1 MDNMS
6 LQDGLV
12 YIMENYTKEKLNPFK
27 ENKIAIFLR
36 QNITT
41 IIEKEI
47 SGLSKNE
54 FIIKGSAGA
63 GNWAE
68 IPWICIFNKNIT
80 ISAQKGIYIVFLF
93 SSDMKRVYLS
103 INQGF
108 TFYKENNIVNKTQ
121 EFSQEIRKIISE
133 EFDISPYL
141 NSIDLNAENELGKG
155 YESCNIISKEYK
167 LEDLKSNNLNILGD
181 LIEVLEVYDYLYER
195 LPNNDIDIF
204 YNQLLN
210 NYKSEDYDYLSDHN
224 TSQEYNINLNP
235 HKMINHISKYIESKG
250 FIFDDE
256 DIANLYL
263 SMKTKPFVLMAG
275 ISGTGKSKL
284 IQLFANAIGANS
296 ENGRFRLISVKPDW
310 NDGTELFGY
319 IDINGNYVPGL
330 LTEIAYEANQIENKN
345 NPYIICLDEMN
356 LARVEYYLSDYLS
369 LIETRFNYDDEIK
382 TERIFP
388 KGYFMKKNEYQDVY
402 LSDNII
408 IVGTVNMDD
417 TTFSFSEKVLDRA
430 NTIEFSKVNLELL
443 EFNYRDIEPKYL
455 NNSNFKTSYLTIKD
469 AVEADSSFVTNINNK
484 IIDIYNIMKKYNRHF
499 GYRIRDEIIFYMLE
513 NKNCN
518 NLIDENRAFD
528 YQLLQKILPRING
541 SDYEIKLLLIDL
553 FNYLN
558 PFNQI
563 YDTLGYLDN
572 LDISNS
578 SYKLTSNKIIEM
590 LRSYENGYVSFW

>member
-12 YIMENYTKEKLNPFK
+12 YIMKNYTKEKLNPFK

-47 SGLSKNE
+47 FGLSKNE
-54 FIIKGSAGA
+54 FIIKGSPGA

-108 TFYKENNIVNKTQ
+108 TFYKENSIVDKTQ
-121 EFSQEIRKIISE
+121 EFSQEIRKVISQE
-133 EFDISPYL
+133 YDISPYL

-181 LIEVLEVYDYLYER
+181 VIEVLEIYDYLYER

-204 YNQLLN
+204 YNQLLK
-210 NYKSEDYDYLSDHN
+210 NYKTEDYNYLSDYN
-224 TSQEYNINLNP
+224 TSQEYNINLNS

-263 SMKTKPFVLMAG
+263 SIKTKPFVLMAG

-369 LIETRFNYDDEIK
+369 LIETRFNDDGDIK

-388 KGYFMKKNEYQDVY
+388 KGYFKKKNEYQDVY

-455 NNSNFKTSYLTIKD
+455 DDSNFKTSYLTIKD
-469 AVEADSSFVTNINNK
+469 AVEADSSFVNNINNK